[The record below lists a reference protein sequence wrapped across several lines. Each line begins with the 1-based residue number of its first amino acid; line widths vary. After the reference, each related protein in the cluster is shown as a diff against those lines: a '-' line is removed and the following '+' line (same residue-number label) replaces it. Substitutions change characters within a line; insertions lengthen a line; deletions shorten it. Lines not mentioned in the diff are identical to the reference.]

1 MIIKLEKVGF
11 PPFLYKFQIIKRLI
25 MKKIVLLLSI
35 LFVTLVPVQVYSETN
50 NNVIDLTTNPGK
62 VLFDLTNMKPG
73 DSVTRNLS
81 IGNYGNQDFKYI
93 AASKF
98 LSGSEIF
105 YNKLDLIV
113 EDKNGPIYQ
122 GKLFEFDKLS
132 PRILKSKQN
141 ENLTFFI
148 KMPMELG
155 NEFQGLNTEFQIK
168 LFVEGTIGGVLPV
181 DGPKLP
187 NTGSD
192 MFNVLVVGAALVL
205 TGSMFQFISK
215 RRSKLRNEV

>member
-1 MIIKLEKVGF
+1 M
-11 PPFLYKFQIIKRLI
+11 R
-25 MKKIVLLLSI
+25 KIFIRITVFLLL
-35 LFVTLVPVQVYSETN
+35 VTPMSVAGATTYNE
-50 NNVIDLTTNPGK
+50 IDLTTNPGK
-62 VLFDLTNMKPG
+62 ILFDLTNMKPG

-81 IGNYGNQDFKYI
+81 IGNNGNQEFSYI
-93 AASKF
+93 ASSKF

-122 GKLFEFDKLS
+122 GKLFEFTNLA
-132 PRILKSKQN
+132 PRILKSKQS

-155 NEFQGLNTEFQIK
+155 NEFQGLESEFQIK
-168 LFVEGTIGGVLPV
+168 LYVEGTLGGVLPA

-192 MFNVLVVGAALVL
+192 MFNILVIGAVLVL
-205 TGSMFQFISK
+205 TGSTFQFIIK
-215 RRSKLRNEV
+215 RRNNLRKEL

>member
-1 MIIKLEKVGF
+1 MRKILLHITI
-11 PPFLYKFQIIKRLI
+11 FL
-25 MKKIVLLLSI
+25 
-35 LFVTLVPVQVYSETN
+35 LFITPLRVFGATTNSE
-50 NNVIDLTTNPGK
+50 IDLTTNPGK

-81 IGNYGNQDFKYI
+81 IGNNGKQDFNYI
-93 AASKF
+93 ASSKF

-122 GKLFEFDKLS
+122 GKLFEFENLS
-132 PRILKSKQN
+132 SRLLKSNQS

-155 NEFQGLNTEFQIK
+155 NEFQGLDTEFQIK
-168 LFVEGTIGGVLPV
+168 LYVEGTLGGVLPA

-192 MFNVLVVGAALVL
+192 MFNILVVGAVLVL
-205 TGSMFQFISK
+205 TGSTFQFIIKK
-215 RRSKLRNEV
+215 RNKLRNEL

>member
-1 MIIKLEKVGF
+1 M
-11 PPFLYKFQIIKRLI
+11 KR
-25 MKKIVLLLSI
+25 KILFITIFFLLLIPTQSYGEI
-35 LFVTLVPVQVYSETN
+35 NHNE
-50 NNVIDLTTNPGK
+50 IDLTTNPGK

-81 IGNYGNQDFKYI
+81 IGNNGKQDFNYV
-93 AASKF
+93 ASSKF

-132 PRILKSKQN
+132 PRLLKSKQS
-141 ENLTFFI
+141 EKLTFFI

-155 NEFQGLNTEFQIK
+155 NEFQGLECEFQIK
-168 LFVEGTIGGVLPV
+168 LYVEGTLGGILPA

-192 MFNVLVVGAALVL
+192 MFNILVVGAVLVL
-205 TGSMFQFISK
+205 TGSTLQFFIK
-215 RRSKLRNEV
+215 RRNRLDKQV

>member
-1 MIIKLEKVGF
+1 M
-11 PPFLYKFQIIKRLI
+11 R
-25 MKKIVLLLSI
+25 KKIPLLLIFFLI
-35 LFVTLVPVQVYSETN
+35 LTPYTGYGEINSNQ
-50 NNVIDLTTNPGK
+50 IDLTTTPGK

-81 IGNYGNQDFKYI
+81 IGNNGNQDLNYI
-93 AASKF
+93 ASSKF

-113 EDKNGPIYQ
+113 EDKNGAIYQ

-132 PRILKSKQN
+132 PRLLKSKQN

-148 KMPMELG
+148 KMPLELG

-168 LFVEGTIGGVLPV
+168 LYVEGTLGGVIPA

-192 MFNVLVVGAALVL
+192 MFNILVAGAVLVL
-205 TGSMFQFISK
+205 TGSTFQLIIK
-215 RRSKLRNEV
+215 RRIKFRKEI